1 MGGDSSIILYLQQ
14 SLGGRILD
22 SHAFRGDETIVITR
36 EGLLEVFRLLKE
48 TPNWTLT
55 F

>member
-14 SLGGRILD
+14 SLGVRILD
-22 SHAFRGDETIVITR
+22 SHAFRGDETILITR
-36 EGLLEVFRLLKE
+36 EGLLEVFRFLKE
-48 TPNWTLT
+48 DPKLDLT